1 MFARL
6 KQAFPE
12 HHILAQVAFSA
23 LITNSNYKIRSHFNR
38 KVTDFV
44 LLDQQMNVVII
55 IELDD
60 PTHIDKESEDAERDA
75 MLLEAGYQVI
85 RYTEIPSIRQLQ
97 QDIL

>member
-1 MFARL
+1 
-6 KQAFPE
+6 
-12 HHILAQVAFSA
+12 
-23 LITNSNYKIRSHFNR
+23 
-38 KVTDFV
+38 
-44 LLDQQMNVVII
+44 MNVVII

-60 PTHIDKESEDAERDA
+60 PTHIGKESEDAERDA